1 MRRLSSIAA
10 LGLIA
15 ALVSP
20 LSAQEPAPDTP
31 EATADTPPQGME
43 IIVEGIREKEEQVQA
58 MTRQITRRA
67 RVDKPVSKFYSQ
79 VCIGVIGMTPDYAR
93 TLIARMEENA
103 RSVDLPVGGE
113 GCQPNILIAFVKD
126 GEQELDELRK
136 AEPKLFAT
144 LLDYEYDRIK
154 RGNGAVRAWHGTQLK
169 GKDGRDFTD
178 SGMGDAPLNNQY
190 SSSRLSKQVRVDMT
204 GAIVIIDSNRVPG
217 KTLQQLAD
225 YAAMRTFVSIND
237 TTGGGVTGIPTI
249 LSLFD
254 DDLEAPEGLT
264 IFDRA
269 YLEAVYRLPAT
280 ADDAQIHDATW
291 TMYRRLERSFGESGA
306 D

>member
-1 MRRLSSIAA
+1 M
-10 LGLIA
+10 
-15 ALVSP
+15 
-20 LSAQEPAPDTP
+20 
-31 EATADTPPQGME
+31 
-43 IIVEGIREKEEQVQA
+43 
-58 MTRQITRRA
+58 
-67 RVDKPVSKFYSQ
+67 
-79 VCIGVIGMTPDYAR
+79 
-93 TLIARMEENA
+93 
-103 RSVDLPVGGE
+103 DLPVGGE

-225 YAAMRTFVSIND
+225 YASMRAFVSIDD
-237 TTGGGVTGIPTI
+237 TSTGGARVIARALTEKRQEVVPDYEARLARTRGDERAKASELLGLLFVAGGEAASGIPTI
-249 LSLFD
+249 LSLFEEGTD
-254 DDLEAPEGLT
+254 APDGMT
-264 IFDRA
+264 TFDRA
-269 YLEAVYRLPAT
+269 YLETVYRLPAT
-280 ADDAQIHDATW
+280 ANDSQIHDATW
-291 TMYRRLERSFGESGA
+291 TMYRKLEGLPDIDGY
-306 D
+306 DD

>member
-1 MRRLSSIAA
+1 M
-10 LGLIA
+10 
-15 ALVSP
+15 
-20 LSAQEPAPDTP
+20 
-31 EATADTPPQGME
+31 
-43 IIVEGIREKEEQVQA
+43 
-58 MTRQITRRA
+58 
-67 RVDKPVSKFYSQ
+67 
-79 VCIGVIGMTPDYAR
+79 
-93 TLIARMEENA
+93 
-103 RSVDLPVGGE
+103 
-113 GCQPNILIAFVKD
+113 
-126 GEQELDELRK
+126 
-136 AEPKLFAT
+136 
-144 LLDYEYDRIK
+144 
-154 RGNGAVRAWHGTQLK
+154 K
-169 GKDGRDFTD
+169 GKDGREFT
-178 SGMGDAPLNNQY
+178 SYKINNIEVPLNSQY
-190 SSSRLSKQVRVDMT
+190 SSSRLTNQVRVEMT
-204 GAIVIIDSNRVPG
+204 GAIIVIDSERVPG

>member
-1 MRRLSSIAA
+1 MPCKTYAA
-10 LGLIA
+10 LI
-15 ALVSP
+15 VSP
-20 LSAQEPAPDTP
+20 LLLSMPLAAQETTPDP
-31 EATADTPPQGME
+31 IDD
-43 IIVEGIREKEEQVQA
+43 IVVEGVREREQAVET
-58 MTRQITRRA
+58 MTRAITRRA
-67 RVDKPVSKFYSQ
+67 RYDKPISKFYSQ
-79 VCIGVIGMTPDYAR
+79 VCFGVMGMKADYAR
-93 TLIARMEENA
+93 TLIARMEETA
-103 RSVDLPVGGE
+103 REIDVPVGGD
-113 GCQPNILIAFVKD
+113 GCLVNVLVAFVRD
-126 GEQELDELRK
+126 GAKNLDDLRE

-144 LLDYEYDRIK
+144 LRDYEYERIK
-154 RGNGAVRAWHGTQLK
+154 LGNGAVQAWHGTHVK
-169 GKDGRDFTD
+169 GKDGREFT
-178 SGMGDAPLNNQY
+178 SYKINNIEVPLNSQY
-190 SSSRLSKQVRVDMT
+190 SSSRLTNQVRVEMT
-204 GAIVIIDSNRVPG
+204 GAIIVIDSDRVPG

-225 YAAMRTFVSIND
+225 HAAMRTFVSIND

-291 TMYRRLERSFGESGA
+291 TMYRRLERGFGESGA